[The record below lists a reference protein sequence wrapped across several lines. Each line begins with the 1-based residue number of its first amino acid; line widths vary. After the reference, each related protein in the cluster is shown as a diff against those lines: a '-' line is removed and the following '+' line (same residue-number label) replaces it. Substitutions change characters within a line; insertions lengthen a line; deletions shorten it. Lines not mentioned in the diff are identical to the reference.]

1 MLDLNKYLLLEEA
14 IDEVD
19 ENLVLEPKEL
29 SDPLGNP
36 GLHHVH
42 LDLDIS
48 SYHQPQAQNHQIRGS
63 PCRQQLYIPKVF
75 FAQYDIIEKQRAW
88 EKERRA

>member
-1 MLDLNKYLLLEEA
+1 MRHPTGILLCTEEKAPELLHELHCVLLHETCQLDLNLLSIRFLLLEEA

-29 SDPLGNP
+29 SDSLGNP

-42 LDLDIS
+42 LNL
-48 SYHQPQAQNHQIRGS
+48 
-63 PCRQQLYIPKVF
+63 
-75 FAQYDIIEKQRAW
+75 
-88 EKERRA
+88 